1 MKSSNKCLN
10 SQKSEIQHSNSLKGL
25 IHIAK
30 QRPKKSAVCIGEQE
44 STKIGPKSV
53 ININFFLGHRSE
65 ILAMKEQVQMIRSFI
80 HA

>member
-1 MKSSNKCLN
+1 MRLP
-10 SQKSEIQHSNSLKGL
+10 NSLKYL
-25 IHIAK
+25 IYKEKRQVFI
-30 QRPKKSAVCIGEQE
+30 PTVCIGEQE